1 MEMQLAD
8 SIFTL
13 SFDSVGTMT
22 LGAILLLIGYWIK
35 SKVYFL
41 EKFCIPA
48 PVIGGFLFVFLN
60 CLFFMSGRINLVFD
74 AFLQT
79 GLFHNCRPRGQPE
92 GSFNRRQAFI
102 YLLVCKCT
110 DHCPPDW
117 YRCVSWTGSWT

>member
-22 LGAILLLIGYWIK
+22 LGAILLLIGYRIK

-74 AFLQT
+74 ASLQT
-79 GLFHNCRPRGQPE
+79 V
-92 GSFNRRQAFI
+92 FI
-102 YLLVCKCT
+102 FF
-110 DHCPPDW
+110 
-117 YRCVSWTGSWT
+117 S

>member
-48 PVIGGFLFVFLN
+48 PVIGGFLFRFSK
-60 CLFFMSGRINLVFD
+60 LFILHER
-74 AFLQT
+74 
-79 GLFHNCRPRGQPE
+79 
-92 GSFNRRQAFI
+92 
-102 YLLVCKCT
+102 
-110 DHCPPDW
+110 
-117 YRCVSWTGSWT
+117 